1 MKKVLMFAV
10 LVMTF
15 CFPVSSH
22 GADAAGRGL
31 YVGIGGSYNLEDL
44 DVHQFN
50 VTLEDTTSDL
60 DVDFDDT
67 WGVNAKV
74 GYHVHDWLSLEFNFD
89 WLSGFESDKTDR
101 GLGVPVDAKVELEVM
116 TYMAVAKFSHGFG
129 WEGAKLFIVAGG
141 GLMDADADGKVHVA
155 GGSDS
160 VSDSETDSCAR
171 LGVGVDFFATK
182 RISIGFEG
190 SYVWGF
196 GDLDEIQYFSLTAG
210 LGYHF

>member
-1 MKKVLMFAV
+1 MRKVLILAV

-15 CFPVSSH
+15 CFPMSSH

-44 DVHQFN
+44 DVHDFD
-50 VTLEDTTSDL
+50 VTLEEATSDL

-74 GYHVHDWLSLEFNFD
+74 GYHLHDWLALEFNFD
-89 WLSGFESDKTDR
+89 FISEFESDETYSR
-101 GLGVPVDAKVELEVM
+101 GGEAFDTKVELEVM
-116 TYMAVAKFSHGFG
+116 TYMAVAKLSHGFG
-129 WEGAKLFIVAGG
+129 WEATRLFIVAGG
-141 GLMDADADGKVHVA
+141 GFMDADADGKVRVA

-182 RISIGFEG
+182 RVSIGFEG

-196 GDLDEIQYFSLTAG
+196 GDLDEIQYFNLTAG